1 MEEIPVEKIIRSRR
15 RTIALEVTPAA
26 TVIVRAPLRTPAEYI
41 EEIIQK
47 KSSWILRKMD
57 EIKRRPL
64 SPCHEYAEGEMF
76 LFLGRSYPLHVVEDG
91 SITIERSDRLYVS
104 RTLLPDI
111 RNQLKHWY
119 REETRKEIRARCM
132 WFSLKTGLVPE
143 TIRITDARQRWG
155 SCTHKGGLSFSWRLI
170 QAPPEIV
177 DYVVVHELVHISQPD
192 HSKKFWD
199 KIRKIMPDFEQ
210 RRNWL
215 KDHEC
220 LLKI

>member
-1 MEEIPVEKIIRSRR
+1 MDEIPLEKIIRSRR
-15 RTIALEVTPAA
+15 RTIALEITSGA
-26 TVIVRAPLRTPAEYI
+26 TLVVRAPLRASSSDI
-41 EEIIQK
+41 GEIIRQK
-47 KSSWILRKMD
+47 RSWILRKMN

-64 SPCHEYAEGEMF
+64 TPIHEYAEGELF
-76 LFLGRSYPLHVVEDG
+76 LFLGRSYPLHIVENG
-91 SITIERSDRLYVS
+91 SMAIERADRLHVS
-104 RTLLPDI
+104 SRLIPDI

-119 REETRKEIRARCM
+119 REEASKEIQARCM
-132 WFSLKTGLVPE
+132 WFSLKTGHVPA

-155 SCTHKGGLSFSWRLI
+155 SCTHKGGLNFSWRLI

-177 DYVVVHELVHISQPD
+177 DYVVVHELVHIRQPD

-215 KDHEC
+215 KDHEW